1 MHQRLVAAVARAV
14 EDLDGGLKV
23 NVTGLC
29 RDVGIT
35 PKTFYKWAARYREEG
50 LAGLEERSRRPHR
63 SPGRISPLYEDA
75 IVEYRKRLAGA
86 GLDCGAGTIHWHLC
100 RDGTVRPPSEATIW
114 RVLVR
119 RGFVT
124 PEPDKRPRASW
135 RRFEAS
141 TPNEWWQIDACD
153 WQLAEGTR
161 VQILNLIDDHSRLC
175 VTSMAVA
182 SATTELAWE
191 AFSAAAARYG
201 LPAGCL
207 SDNGLVFSGR
217 LRGFEVHFEVQLRAA
232 GVRPI
237 TSRPFHPQT
246 CGKVERFQ
254 QTLKK
259 WLTAHLRYATS
270 LVALQR
276 QLEEFREYYNLH
288 RPHRGI
294 GRRTPWERWSAAPA
308 AVASSTALPA
318 PDQRRRLNVTPEGR
332 VEYHPWQIAV
342 GREHTGQV
350 AEVLLSGTRVSVFI
364 AGRLVR
370 DFELDTTRHYQPRPG
385 AKARR

>member
-1 MHQRLVAAVARAV
+1 MHQRLVAAIASAV
-14 EDLDGGLKV
+14 EDLDGGVKL
-23 NVTGLC
+23 NVTQLC
-29 RDVGIT
+29 RDLGIA

-63 SPGRISPLYEDA
+63 SPGRISPMYEDV
-75 IVEYRKRLAGA
+75 IVEYRKRLGDA
-86 GLDCGAGTIHWHLC
+86 GLDCGASTIHWHLC
-100 RDGTVRPPSEATIW
+100 RDGTVRPPAEATIW

-119 RGFVT
+119 RGFVS
-124 PEPDKRPRASW
+124 PQPHKRPKASW
-135 RRFEAS
+135 RRFEAA
-141 TPNEWWQIDACD
+141 TANEWWQIDACD
-153 WQLAEGTR
+153 WELADGTR
-161 VQILNLIDDHSRLC
+161 VQVLNLLDDHSRLC
-175 VTSMAVA
+175 VASVAVP
-182 SATTELAWE
+182 SATTELAWD

-207 SDNGLVFSGR
+207 SDNGLIFSGR
-217 LRGFEVHFEVQLRAA
+217 LRGFEVHFEIQLREA

-259 WLTAHLRYATS
+259 WLRARRRDATS
-270 LVALQR
+270 LAALQA

-294 GRRTPWERWSAAPA
+294 GRRTPWERWSASPPAIASKAPLA
-308 AVASSTALPA
+308 P
-318 PDQRRRLNVTPEGR
+318 PDQRRRLNVTSAGR
-332 VEYHPWQIAV
+332 VEYHPWQVVV
-342 GREHTGQV
+342 GKEYVGEV
-350 AEVLLSGTRVSVFI
+350 AEVLLSGTHMSVFI

-370 DFELDTTRHYQPRPG
+370 DFDIDTSRPYQPRPG
-385 AKARR
+385 TRRHR